1 MYVAAVVLALIGA
14 GIGVVETG
22 WAKNEIRTLI
32 VRQAN
37 EYLTATLEIGRLEGS
52 LLRGLRL
59 RDIRLARDNQAI
71 VTIDEI
77 DLSYSLRE
85 LWQNGTVIRRIRLT
99 RPRVV
104 GAKQADGRWNLGAL
118 VKREAK
124 QQQRSGP
131 GRPIEILSIEVIDGT
146 VRLNDPL
153 QFGAANVPTDF
164 EHLNATLAY
173 TYHPVNWTLRFT
185 NAAFV
190 GRAPDLTV
198 TKLSG
203 GFGNGDG
210 GWHFDELFVQTP
222 TTTFTLDGQVRKSDQ
237 PTVLDLRVHAPR
249 FVFQEWAGI
258 LHGLKRIAVDASF
271 DTRLQGPLA
280 HLATDLRLDGTGG
293 SVNGRLVLDTT
304 IPGWHGAGTL
314 TVGRIN
320 LARWLDRPDKV
331 SDISGRVTFDLDLD
345 LGRHFP
351 RGVYAFDGP
360 HAAFAGYGG
369 DNVRARGRLTATEVQ
384 IAEAT
389 AVAYGAS
396 VTALAGSTIGL
407 DAPFPFRFQG
417 AVNGIDLRRVPSQVP
432 VPHVESALTF
442 RYDVTGQFAEPFIAG
457 RAEFQSSGFL
467 GASVGAGTTGS
478 IDTRATPLAYAGEGI
493 VNGVNMHRFGQGLG
507 IAWMQAP
514 RYAGIV
520 SGHFYVQGSG
530 TDRQTLTLTGGGRL
544 TRARMF
550 HGTLADADVSV
561 GIAGGTLSASYNG
574 RFARINPAVALDD
587 PQFEATIS
595 GSANMRTTVR
605 DLLTGTPGLADY
617 EIAGTAALRASAV
630 RGVPIDRATFDG
642 TLRDSVLHVT
652 QIDVQGP
659 AIAGHATGA
668 VAFGGAGATALDYD
682 VAKLD
687 LGQLNTVTG
696 PPLIISGLQT
706 PASSTN
712 AAPASSDDQAPVVS
726 GPSPVHGLAAT
737 KGQLSGPYSALRLAG
752 DASISDLNAAG
763 IDALAVNGQYDV
775 TIPSGAIGQASA
787 HVTARAS
794 FPTLFRQ
801 ALQQASG
808 SVTMEAG
815 RIGFDVQLAQAQ
827 GRTGGLKGDIL
838 LHADRREAE
847 LSALTLMFGNAPW
860 QLFHEETLPVIAWT
874 DRGVDVQPL
883 LFLGGA
889 ARDQRLELSG
899 TWRDDGTGALKVT
912 GTHVRLDTYATAF
925 AQPAR
930 YDGLMDIDATISG
943 TRQTPIVTGRLAI
956 TNGRVQRVSY
966 QQLAGKVDYSGGI
979 FTIGLRLDQAP
990 GAWITADGTV
1000 PLALFRPA
1008 MPERPINVVVKSS
1021 DINLG
1026 LLESITSVLRNITG
1040 TMRLDVNAVGTSRD
1054 PHAQGTVEIAG
1065 AGFLVAASGSRYKN
1079 GRASL
1084 QLAPERMTV
1093 SALHVEDS
1101 SGDRLD
1107 LHGSLGTHELK
1118 VGDLEIDADARHFEV
1133 VRNEF
1138 GKVDIDAKL
1147 RLRGR
1152 FESPQIAGDLTI
1164 SSGELKVDQI
1174 LEQALSRPYATQ
1186 PATQPATTP
1195 AEIDA
1200 VAALNPWQRLAF
1212 GIALHVPDTLKLTGD
1227 NVQVANGTPIGLG
1240 KINLKVAGD
1249 LYLFK
1254 DAGEAL
1260 SVTGSFDSVSGRYSF
1275 QGRPFD
1281 IDPTSSIN
1289 FRGDV
1294 NPELDVAVTQTIAGV
1309 EARVSITGPLREP
1322 ELHLT
1327 STPPLDQSDILAMIV
1342 FGTPVNEL
1350 SASQQ
1355 QNLAVRAGTLAAGF
1369 IAAPIVNALQ
1379 SQLGLDILELQTAG
1393 ELETG
1398 PKITVGNQI
1407 APGLVAR
1414 FSRQFGTDPYDEVAL
1429 EYSLSRLL
1437 RLRATFSDAQSLST
1451 LSPFRL
1457 VERAG
1462 IDLLLFFS
1470 F

>member
-1 MYVAAVVLALIGA
+1 MYVTAVVLALIGA
-14 GIGVVETG
+14 GIGVLETG

-59 RDIRLARDNQAI
+59 RDIRLARDNKAI

-99 RPRVV
+99 RPHVV

-118 VKREAK
+118 VRREAK

-164 EHLNATLAY
+164 EHLDATMAY
-173 TYHPVNWTLRFT
+173 TYHPVNWTLQFT

-203 GFGNGDG
+203 GVGNGDG

-249 FVFQEWAGI
+249 FAFQEWAGI
-258 LHGLKRIAVDASF
+258 LHGLKRIAVDSSF

-314 TVGRIN
+314 TVGRID

-369 DNVRARGRLTATEVQ
+369 DNVRAHGRLTATEVQ

-389 AVAYGAS
+389 AFAYGAN
-396 VTALAGSTIGL
+396 VTALTGSTIGL
-407 DAPFPFRFQG
+407 DAPFPFRFRG

-442 RYDVTGQFAEPFIAG
+442 SYDVTGQFSEPFIAG
-457 RAEFQSSGFL
+457 RAEFQPSGFL
-467 GASVGAGTTGS
+467 GASVGAGTVGS
-478 IDTRATPLAYAGEGI
+478 IDTRATPVAYAGEGI
-493 VNGVNMHRFGQGLG
+493 VNGINLHRFGQGLG
-507 IAWMQAP
+507 VTWMQAP

-520 SGHFYVQGSG
+520 SGHFYVQGAG
-530 TDRQTLTLTGGGRL
+530 TDRYTLALTGGGRL

-550 HGTLADADVSV
+550 HGLLADADVSV
-561 GIAGGTLSASYNG
+561 GIAGGALTASYNG
-574 RFARINPAVALDD
+574 RFARIDPAVALDD
-587 PQFEATIS
+587 PRFAATIT
-595 GSANMRTTVR
+595 GSANVRSTVR
-605 DLLTGTPGLADY
+605 DLLTGTPVLADY
-617 EIAGTAALRASAV
+617 EIAGTAALRASTV

-642 TLRDSVLHVT
+642 ALRESALHVT

-668 VAFGGAGATALDYD
+668 VAFGGTGATALDYE

-696 PPLIISGLQT
+696 PALIISGLQT
-706 PASSTN
+706 PESSAIEARAST
-712 AAPASSDDQAPVVS
+712 DTQAPVSADNQVPVVSDPSTLREPQGRPEQSRGTTGS
-726 GPSPVHGLAAT
+726 GPSRAVSTDGVGQTNSAIRGIAAT
-737 KGQLSGPYSALRLAG
+737 KGRLSGPYSALRFAG

-787 HVTARAS
+787 RVTARAS

-801 ALQQASG
+801 PLQQASG
-808 SVTMEAG
+808 SVTMEAD

-827 GRTGGLKGDIL
+827 GRSAGLKGDIL

-847 LSALTLMFGNAPW
+847 LSALTLTFGSAPW
-860 QLFHEETLPVIAWT
+860 QLSHDATLPAIAWT
-874 DRGVDVQPL
+874 AHGVDVQRL

-899 TWRDDGTGALKVT
+899 TWRDDGSGALKVI
-912 GTHVRLDTYATAF
+912 GTHVRLDTFATAF
-925 AQPAR
+925 AQSAR
-930 YDGLMDIDATISG
+930 YDGLMEIDATISG
-943 TRQTPIVTGRLAI
+943 TRQAPIVTGRLAI

-966 QQLAGKVDYSGGI
+966 QQLAGRVDYSGGI

-990 GAWITADGTV
+990 GAWITADGTL
-1000 PLALFRPA
+1000 PLALFRP
-1008 MPERPINVVVKSS
+1008 S
-1021 DINLG
+1021 
-1026 LLESITSVLRNITG
+1026 
-1040 TMRLDVNAVGTSRD
+1040 
-1054 PHAQGTVEIAG
+1054 
-1065 AGFLVAASGSRYKN
+1065 
-1079 GRASL
+1079 
-1084 QLAPERMTV
+1084 
-1093 SALHVEDS
+1093 
-1101 SGDRLD
+1101 
-1107 LHGSLGTHELK
+1107 
-1118 VGDLEIDADARHFEV
+1118 
-1133 VRNEF
+1133 
-1138 GKVDIDAKL
+1138 
-1147 RLRGR
+1147 
-1152 FESPQIAGDLTI
+1152 
-1164 SSGELKVDQI
+1164 
-1174 LEQALSRPYATQ
+1174 
-1186 PATQPATTP
+1186 
-1195 AEIDA
+1195 
-1200 VAALNPWQRLAF
+1200 
-1212 GIALHVPDTLKLTGD
+1212 
-1227 NVQVANGTPIGLG
+1227 
-1240 KINLKVAGD
+1240 
-1249 LYLFK
+1249 
-1254 DAGEAL
+1254 
-1260 SVTGSFDSVSGRYSF
+1260 
-1275 QGRPFD
+1275 
-1281 IDPTSSIN
+1281 
-1289 FRGDV
+1289 
-1294 NPELDVAVTQTIAGV
+1294 
-1309 EARVSITGPLREP
+1309 
-1322 ELHLT
+1322 
-1327 STPPLDQSDILAMIV
+1327 
-1342 FGTPVNEL
+1342 
-1350 SASQQ
+1350 
-1355 QNLAVRAGTLAAGF
+1355 
-1369 IAAPIVNALQ
+1369 
-1379 SQLGLDILELQTAG
+1379 
-1393 ELETG
+1393 
-1398 PKITVGNQI
+1398 
-1407 APGLVAR
+1407 
-1414 FSRQFGTDPYDEVAL
+1414 
-1429 EYSLSRLL
+1429 
-1437 RLRATFSDAQSLST
+1437 
-1451 LSPFRL
+1451 
-1457 VERAG
+1457 
-1462 IDLLLFFS
+1462 
-1470 F
+1470 